1 MVAILSAE
9 HASLGHLLVFSVLVG
24 RVSDNVIIRLGVVLH
39 RHEIGCVWRIDGDWI
54 SLKVFACHDIQRQG
68 ANVSIWVLLA
78 LGQVSDEGR
87 DVFLELGEVHGD
99 IVLVELRILVVLLV
113 AGHCKLESGVA
124 ELGDHG
130 PDIVANSDHLVL
142 NIVDLAFLGS
152 DLSLAVVDFL
162 LQVALGLLLLLAAHG
177 VDLSMSLEL
186 ILDVAV
192 LLLDEID
199 LTVEHV
205 HVVKE

>member
-54 SLKVFACHDIQRQG
+54 SLKVFACHDVQRQG

-124 ELGDHG
+124 ELGDHR
-130 PDIVANSDHLVL
+130 PDVVANSNHLVL
-142 NIVDLAFLGS
+142 NLMNLAFLRLY
-152 DLSLAVVDFL
+152 LSLAVVDL
-162 LQVALGLLLLLAAHG
+162 ILQVGL
-177 VDLSMSLEL
+177 SL
-186 ILDVAV
+186 V
-192 LLLDEID
+192 LLL
-199 LTVEHV
+199 
-205 HVVKE
+205 